1 MYVFVNKGAKIK
13 TSEVEGTTE
22 RRYYYHV
29 LSNDGC
35 LVMKFHMPEF
45 FN

>member
-22 RRYYYHV
+22 RRYYYV